1 MAIFLALT
9 GISMIIGGLISFSI
23 VAAVLHVN
31 FSQIQEVL
39 IRPEN
44 VKLAQ
49 FANAFA
55 SLIAF
60 GVPATVDAYLCKGS
74 IKQNMGFAPVKSGY
88 QIGVVILL
96 AFSGLLLSGALG
108 DLTQKIPIPSDW
120 KVAAERLEAQ
130 YKKALLAMTQMKSL
144 FDLLV
149 AIIAVAV
156 VPAIVEELYFRAGL
170 QKILINWSGK
180 PHLAIIITA
189 IVFSTF
195 HFSYFGFLSRM
206 SLGTI
211 WLPMLMH
218 FLNNLVGISTLYF
231 VKGDPKKVDA
241 VLEQNLTFYWVFVA
255 LILVYL
261 LLRRLNIISNDTRL
275 EKSI

>member
-1 MAIFLALT
+1 
-9 GISMIIGGLISFSI
+9 
-23 VAAVLHVN
+23 
-31 FSQIQEVL
+31 
-39 IRPEN
+39 
-44 VKLAQ
+44 
-49 FANAFA
+49 
-55 SLIAF
+55 
-60 GVPATVDAYLCKGS
+60 
-74 IKQNMGFAPVKSGY
+74 MGFLPVKSGY

-120 KVAAERLEAQ
+120 KVAAESLEAQ

-144 FDLLV
+144 VDLLV
-149 AIIAVAV
+149 AVIAVAV

-189 IVFSTF
+189 IIFSTF

-206 SLGTI
+206 SLGIMLGYIYFFTKTI

-275 EKSI
+275 EESI